1 MYFLRKAINSFCA
14 FLLLNLL
21 ITRES
26 GKMVDIYKL
35 DTTDRLIRTKSDS
48 ELFFITLVPFP
59 SISSCDNIHANVS
72 KSSFSDGVTLT
83 MISSVLSASVGGLSD
98 MTLFLSNILLYK
110 TSYISDMVALKFW
123 IKIFP

>member
-26 GKMVDIYKL
+26 WKMLDIYKL

-59 SISSCDNIHANVS
+59 SISSCDNIHC
-72 KSSFSDGVTLT
+72 
-83 MISSVLSASVGGLSD
+83 
-98 MTLFLSNILLYK
+98 
-110 TSYISDMVALKFW
+110 
-123 IKIFP
+123 